1 MQACLRLSVN
11 SISPALG
18 ALRQASSEIRR
29 GHVAA
34 VRTDTLYGLLADSSN
49 EVALRRVFR
58 AKGRPERKPI
68 LLLVDSAAQLAR
80 LVRCF
85 PPEFAALAHAFW
97 PGALTMVL
105 PASPRVSTL
114 VTAGRDTVAVR
125 QPNSP
130 LVRSLARLTGRA
142 LTGTSANLSG
152 RSGARSADEVV
163 SQLGYR
169 VPLVLDSGRVSKSDP
184 STIVDLTADRPR
196 IIRPGWVSEAAIESV
211 LGTRIVQP

>member
-58 AKGRPERKPI
+58 AKGRPESKPI
-68 LLLVDSAAQLAR
+68 LLLVDSVAQLAR
-80 LVRCF
+80 LVRRH
-85 PPEFAALAHAFW
+85 PPEFVALAHAFW
-97 PGALTMVL
+97 PGPLTMVL
-105 PASPRVSTL
+105 PASQRVSTL
-114 VTAGRDTVAVR
+114 VTAGTGTVAIR

-130 LVRSLARLTGRA
+130 LVRSLARLSGCA

-152 RSGARSADEVV
+152 RLGARSADEVV
-163 SQLGYR
+163 SQLRYR
-169 VPLVLDSGRVSKSDP
+169 VPLVLDSGRVGRSDP
-184 STIVDLTADRPR
+184 STIVDLTVDAPR
-196 IIRPGWVSEAAIESV
+196 ILRPGWVSQAAIESV